1 VRRIVLGLAL
11 SLSAQSQAEV
21 LAPAKLEEQSPREE
35 LRRQL
40 FGEKLSSRACI
51 TLSKNPAGTVPA
63 DPALT
68 AALQKLVD
76 GINKSAAT
84 DLVPLFHPQ
93 LKVRTRQVAAALTSI
108 SRISGKA
115 AQASLFR
122 AYALNNPDGVA
133 ELTECTDDS
142 LSLRPLYGHKLQAAA
157 WIQVQGEEEVSRVYA
172 DFVPSKD
179 KWLIGAWHVQQWT
192 HAGKDFAGW
201 RELATAQVA
210 AKQQVSA
217 WILYDLA
224 IKLLDG
230 GKFLSFPV
238 TSELAAEQGKLLAG
252 KTLLESLTPK
262 FTAEKLVY
270 AASLFSR
277 KGAAVL
283 LRFGLD
289 SEWSA
294 NAIREHCRAKFK
306 QLQSDGTISGLA
318 GIRCDYVLPKESP
331 LKEGALGGIFMDEA
345 SSKPK

>member
-1 VRRIVLGLAL
+1 VRLILLGLYLGLAHPTF
-11 SLSAQSQAEV
+11 AET

-40 FGEKLSSRACI
+40 FGERLSGRACL
-51 TLSKNPAGTVPA
+51 TVSKNPAGTVSA

-68 AALQKLVD
+68 AALQKLID
-76 GINKSAAT
+76 GINKSAAP

-93 LKVRTRQVAAALTSI
+93 LKVKTRQVAVALTSI
-108 SRISGKA
+108 SRISGNS

-122 AYALNNPDGVA
+122 AYALNNPDGVP
-133 ELTECTDDS
+133 ELTDCAEDS
-142 LSLRPLYGHKLQAAA
+142 LSLRPLYGHKLQVAA
-157 WIQVQGEEEVSRVYA
+157 WIQVQGEDEVSRVYA
-172 DFVPSKD
+172 DFVPSKS

-192 HAGKDFAGW
+192 HAGKDFTGW
-201 RELATAQVA
+201 REMAINQVA
-210 AKQQVSA
+210 AKQPITA

-238 TSELAAEQGKLLAG
+238 TNELLAEQAKLLGG
-252 KTLLESLTPK
+252 KTLLESIAPKLTN
-262 FTAEKLVY
+262 EKLVY

-283 LRFGLD
+283 LRFGID
-289 SEWSA
+289 SEWSG

-306 QLQSDGTISGLA
+306 QLQLDGFVSGLA

-331 LKEGALGGIFMDEA
+331 LREGALGGIFMDED
-345 SSKPK
+345 SSKVK

>member
-1 VRRIVLGLAL
+1 MRLIFLALYLGLA
-11 SLSAQSQAEV
+11 SRSHAEI

-40 FGEKLSSRACI
+40 FGERLSSRACV
-51 TLSKNPAGTVPA
+51 TLSKNPAGTVSA

-68 AALQKLVD
+68 AALQKLVE

-108 SRISGKA
+108 SRISGNA

-133 ELTECTDDS
+133 ELTDCAEDS

-157 WIQVQGEEEVSRVYA
+157 WVQVQGEEEVSRVYA
-172 DFVPSKD
+172 NFVPAKD

-192 HAGKDFAGW
+192 HAGKDFVGW
-201 RELATAQVA
+201 RELAMAQAA
-210 AKQQVSA
+210 AKQQIAA

-238 TSELAAEQGKLLAG
+238 TSELVSEQGKLLAG
-252 KTLLESLTPK
+252 KTLLESLAPK
-262 FTAEKLVY
+262 FTNEKLVY

-283 LRFGLD
+283 LRFGLE

-306 QLQSDGTISGLA
+306 QLQSDGAISGLA
-318 GIRCDYVLPKESP
+318 GVRCDYVLPKESP
-331 LKEGALGGIFMDEA
+331 LKEGALGGIFMDES
-345 SSKPK
+345 SSKSK

>member
-1 VRRIVLGLAL
+1 MRLVVLGFYLAL
-11 SLSAQSQAEV
+11 AAQSNAEV

-40 FGEKLSSRACI
+40 FRERLSSRTCVTI
-51 TLSKNPAGTVPA
+51 SKNPAGTVPA

-68 AALQKLVD
+68 VALQKLVD
-76 GINKSAAT
+76 GINRSYAS

-93 LKVRTRQVAAALTSI
+93 LKVRSRQVAAALTSI
-108 SRISGKA
+108 SRISGNA

-133 ELTECTDDS
+133 ELAECTEDS
-142 LSLRPLYGHKLQAAA
+142 LSLRSLYGHKLQAAA
-157 WIQVQGEEEVSRVYA
+157 WVQVQGEEEVSRVYA

-192 HAGKDFAGW
+192 HAGKDFLGW
-201 RELATAQVA
+201 RELATAQAA
-210 AKQQVSA
+210 AKQPISA

-238 TSELAAEQGKLLAG
+238 TGEIVAEQGKLLGG
-252 KTLLESLTPK
+252 KTLLESLAPK
-262 FTAEKLVY
+262 FSPEKLVY

-306 QLQSDGTISGLA
+306 QLQSDGTINGLA

-331 LKEGALGGIFMDEA
+331 LKEGALGGIFIDDA